1 MKHVIMDSG
10 VESLIV
16 KVGDPVGYRVGE
28 GYPYWTMYELYR

>member
-16 KVGDPVGYRVGE
+16 KVGEYRVGE
-28 GYPYWTMYELYR
+28 GQPYWTMYELYR